1 MVEKNTVCSETGCEG
16 GGYGAVRA
24 PAGPEEDSF
33 LRAYCVLGIILVFIS
48 STLSC
53 VSMKWIILS
62 HFVDGE
68 TETQRVS
75 LLVGHHRARKWWSL
89 AEKAHLF

>member
-1 MVEKNTVCSETGCEG
+1 MAEKNTVCSETGCEC
-16 GGYGAVRA
+16 GYGAVRA
-24 PAGPEEDSF
+24 PARPEGDSF
-33 LRAYCVLGIILVFIS
+33 PRASYVLSIILEFIS

-53 VSMKWIILS
+53 VSMKWIILT

-75 LLVGHHRARKWWSL
+75 LLVRHHRARKW
-89 AEKAHLF
+89 